1 MDKKRVV
8 IVDDSDFSVLI
19 IKDILE
25 KNGFEVVGHA
35 GSLEEVISVVSET
48 KPDLVTMDITLP
60 GTNGFECTKEIRKI
74 DNNIKI
80 VIVSS
85 MMDDEMLKKAK
96 DYDVNG
102 YVQKPIDEEEF
113 ILTIQRLIDDEE
125 LFKYFKNLY
134 VPVFKEAFSDALNKM
149 TKTIAKYKD
158 EHLSSETMQSKGIA
172 VVIGIIGKYSGR
184 MILDMSIETATDLSN
199 KMLKRECKQANEIIA
214 TIGEF
219 ANIISGNAC
228 SMLNRENKV
237 FGLRVSPPSVF
248 YGKSL
253 NISSANFKT
262 SSIIIDTE
270 FGEML
275 LNIGF
280 SRGDSEWM
288 QNM

>member
-134 VPVFKEAFSDALNKM
+134 VPVFKEAFSDVLNKM

>member
-60 GTNGFECTKEIRKI
+60 GTNGFECTKEIHKI
-74 DNNIKI
+74 NKDIKI

-96 DYDVNG
+96 DYDVSG

-125 LFKYFKNLY
+125 LFKHFKNLY

-149 TKTIAKYKD
+149 TKTTAKYKD
-158 EHLSSETMQSKGIA
+158 EHLSSETMKSKGIA

-184 MILDMSIETATDLSN
+184 MILDMSIETATNLSN

-214 TIGEF
+214 TVGEF

-253 NISSANFKT
+253 NISSAKFKT
-262 SSIIIDTE
+262 SSINIDTE

>member
-1 MDKKRVV
+1 
-8 IVDDSDFSVLI
+8 
-19 IKDILE
+19 
-25 KNGFEVVGHA
+25 
-35 GSLEEVISVVSET
+35 
-48 KPDLVTMDITLP
+48 
-60 GTNGFECTKEIRKI
+60 
-74 DNNIKI
+74 
-80 VIVSS
+80 
-85 MMDDEMLKKAK
+85 
-96 DYDVNG
+96 
-102 YVQKPIDEEEF
+102 
-113 ILTIQRLIDDEE
+113 
-125 LFKYFKNLY
+125 
-134 VPVFKEAFSDALNKM
+134 
-149 TKTIAKYKD
+149 
-158 EHLSSETMQSKGIA
+158 MQSKGIA